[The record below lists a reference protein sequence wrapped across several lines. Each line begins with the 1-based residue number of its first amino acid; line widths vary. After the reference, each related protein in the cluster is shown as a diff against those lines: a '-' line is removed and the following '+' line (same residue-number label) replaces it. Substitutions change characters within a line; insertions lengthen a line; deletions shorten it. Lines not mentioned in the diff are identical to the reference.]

1 VPENSTKP
9 VFSSEA
15 CWPHQVREEGNQ
27 GSGQRDPMQRVLKEA
42 KEHTMSKQAE
52 WRRRPAAMPSA
63 SSVASERALLDA
75 AEEVVTRWA
84 VYRVSEGEL
93 GSCGLPEAL
102 QALSRAWEAY
112 EPEEE

>member
-1 VPENSTKP
+1 
-9 VFSSEA
+9 
-15 CWPHQVREEGNQ
+15 
-27 GSGQRDPMQRVLKEA
+27 MQRVLKEA
-42 KEHTMSKQAE
+42 KEHTMSKHAE
-52 WRRRPAAMPSA
+52 WRRRPAVMPSA

-112 EPEEE
+112 EPEELATLRRRPPSQPAPTPRLRPRL